1 MPADAPLLC
10 SPPQEELFMEGNL
23 GIFEREKD
31 LHNTSE
37 VDKKNAWLG
46 SFCVLSCVFSPLV
59 SE

>member
-23 GIFEREKD
+23 GISEREKD

-37 VDKKNAWLG
+37 VDKKTHGW
-46 SFCVLSCVFSPLV
+46 VLFAFSHAFSSLV